1 MVSICGISLSLGSP
15 LPISA
20 GLGSLSPA
28 AKRCPVL
35 GVVCLKFRKKL
46 LLRPNL
52 WYYAVDERSRLK
64 EWHLWEILT
73 EAKRSPNPFFDSG
86 AKAAN
91 ILPLNKTE
99 KSKNR
104 RRKLWEIKA
113 RRIKVRRKP
122 KKSLRKT
129 NRRPTK
135 KTSPATS
142 SRSTHM
148 RGGSHQP
155 APIPSHPA
163 YVLRHCLCAH
173 RWR

>member
-1 MVSICGISLSLGSP
+1 MVSTCGISLSLVSP

-20 GLGSLSPA
+20 DLGSLSPI
-28 AKRCPVL
+28 AKRCPGSK
-35 GVVCLKFRKKL
+35 GVVYLNFRKKL
-46 LLRPNL
+46 LLRRNL
-52 WYYAVDERSRLK
+52 WYYAVDERSLVK

-73 EAKRSPNPFFDSG
+73 EAKRSPNPFFDCG

-104 RRKLWEIKA
+104 RRKLWETKA

-129 NRRPTK
+129 NRRSTK
-135 KTSPATS
+135 KKSPAIS

-148 RGGSHQP
+148 RGGSHQHALSP
-155 APIPSHPA
+155 NTA
-163 YVLRHCLCAH
+163 RTF
-173 RWR
+173 